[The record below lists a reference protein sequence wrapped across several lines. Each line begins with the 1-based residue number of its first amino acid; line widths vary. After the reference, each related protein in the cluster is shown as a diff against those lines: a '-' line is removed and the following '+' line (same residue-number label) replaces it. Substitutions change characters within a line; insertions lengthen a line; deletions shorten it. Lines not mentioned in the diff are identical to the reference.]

1 MLLQLAVSKI
11 SVLSSDAT
19 RCSVVNLPVGSET
32 ITLQEGDS
40 TMQFGPDNVVST
52 LTLSCTVTNEGLFR
66 IQWVLPDTT
75 TIVNSTSVADGSRTG
90 ILQVSRL
97 SGAGEMDYQCQARY
111 APEGL
116 PSQTDSPS
124 NSMATATFTLDF
136 QGKCQLYKLVENTMT

>member
-19 RCSVVNLPVGSET
+19 RCSVVNLPDGSET

-40 TMQFGPDNVVST
+40 AMQFGPDNVVST
-52 LTLSCTVTNEGLFR
+52 LTLSCTVTNEGLFQ
-66 IQWVLPDTT
+66 IQWVLPDMT
-75 TIVNSTSVADGSRTG
+75 TIDSTSVADGSRTG

-124 NSMATATFTLDF
+124 NSMDSATFTLDF
-136 QGKCQLYKLVENTMT
+136 QGKVSVV